1 MGVFGTGE
9 DSSDP
14 NSGRFYLTDTNLPW
28 AINIY
33 EKFDYPIEKQEALW
47 VYSKFAEWAM
57 SGGAQFPD
65 WYKNLSGYRNSSLIY
80 VKPGR

>member
-1 MGVFGTGE
+1 
-9 DSSDP
+9 
-14 NSGRFYLTDTNLPW
+14 
-28 AINIY
+28 
-33 EKFDYPIEKQEALW
+33 
-47 VYSKFAEWAM
+47 M